1 MRQVDECDHFLPQR
15 PTVEAPSTGPSDRA
29 HDARWPLVV
38 GIAADRELTAEA
50 AQRAEEPVARIL
62 ADMRGLYRA
71 TPILLLVQLPAALR
85 RSVEQLAA
93 AMDTDVVDLE
103 EHVAPVLVPPDGTG
117 ATEPRSGIC
126 ADTTRRAAFLADQC
140 HLVIVISD
148 NPETAPG
155 GLVGQIIQFR
165 LQGIPDRHTGRPLQ
179 LDSVGL
185 GSVHRVVAG
194 TSDGTAADAPTATL
208 LRPRIETVFG
218 NEELDDA
225 AAWEHLERFN
235 ADVAEPWRRGPR
247 AAISP
252 LPDQSSAA
260 PPGQAWIDDRF
271 AVADALA
278 VRFQQATHATMLTL
292 LVLGLVAALTFQLSG
307 VIAHTAPIYAACLAL
322 AYGCYLWAYWR
333 RYEQR
338 FHDYRALAEGLRVQM
353 HWSAAG
359 ITARASD
366 YYLRRQRSELD
377 WIRQALRAWTLTAR
391 MVPTASAPADL
402 ARRGPEQVLE
412 EWVDDQWNY
421 YSQAAR
427 RRQAMGTWLNRV
439 AKGFFLL
446 GLLLAGTRPVFHG
459 NAAFNVA
466 IGLAPVVAALLYVY
480 THTRAFLEQARQYD
494 RMSSLFGNARR
505 RLRQALAEGDL
516 ETFRGLLLDL
526 GKEALRENGDWVLL
540 HRERPISFG
549 EARSWIQAGAWIL
562 GTCFRQRKG
571 KNRPKPH

>member
-1 MRQVDECDHFLPQR
+1 MTKAL
-15 PTVEAPSTGPSDRA
+15 AIGPSDRV
-29 HDARWPLVV
+29 HDTRLPLVV
-38 GIAADRELTAEA
+38 GIAADRGLTAEA

-62 ADMRGLYRA
+62 AGMCGLYRA
-71 TPILLLVQLPAALR
+71 TPFLLLVQLPEALR
-85 RSVEQLAA
+85 RSAEQLAA
-93 AMDTDVVDLE
+93 TLDADVVDLE
-103 EHVAPVLVPPDGTG
+103 EHFAPALVPPGGAG
-117 ATEPRSGIC
+117 ATDPRSGAC
-126 ADTTRRAAFLADQC
+126 EDVTRRATFLADQC

-148 NPETAPG
+148 SRGTAPG
-155 GLVGQIIQFR
+155 GLADQIIQFR
-165 LQGIPDRHTGRPLQ
+165 LQGIPDRHKGRPLQ

-185 GSVHRVVAG
+185 GSVHHVVAG
-194 TSDGTAADAPTATL
+194 TSGEAAVADASASTF
-208 LRPRIETVFG
+208 LRPQIETAFG
-218 NEELDDA
+218 SEELDDA
-225 AAWEHLERFN
+225 AAWDHLERFN
-235 ADVAEPWRRGPR
+235 ADVAKQWQRGPR

-252 LPDQSSAA
+252 PQGQPLTALS
-260 PPGQAWIDDRF
+260 GQAWIGDRF

-278 VRFQQATHATMLTL
+278 VRFQRATHATMLAL
-292 LVLGLVAALTFQLSG
+292 LVLGLAAALAFQLSG
-307 VIAHTAPIYAACLAL
+307 VFSHSPPIYTACLAL
-322 AYGCYLWAYWR
+322 AYGCYLWAYWQ
-333 RYEQR
+333 RYEHR

-391 MVPTASAPADL
+391 TAPTASAPSDL
-402 ARRGPEQVLE
+402 ARRAPGQVLE

-446 GLLLAGTRPVFHG
+446 GLLLAGTRPLFHG
-459 NAAFNVA
+459 NVAFNVA

-549 EARSWIQAGAWIL
+549 EARSWIQAGSWIL
-562 GTCFRQRKG
+562 GVCSRRRKG
-571 KNRPKPH
+571 KGHSQPQ